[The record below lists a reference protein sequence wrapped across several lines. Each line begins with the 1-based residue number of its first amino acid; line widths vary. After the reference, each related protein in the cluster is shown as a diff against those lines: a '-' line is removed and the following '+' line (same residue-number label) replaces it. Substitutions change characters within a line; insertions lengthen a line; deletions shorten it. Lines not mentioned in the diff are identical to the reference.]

1 MAWKVEEGAVMRAY
15 GFPPDLTEQEIVS
28 RLFEMYATLAKGCV

>member
-28 RLFEMYATLAKGCV
+28 RLFEMYAKLTKGA